1 VSDGGPARPG
11 TVRELLALMPFAVA
25 LGIELD
31 AAAAG
36 EVRGHL
42 AWSPERCTAGGI
54 LHGGVLMA
62 LADSLG
68 GICAYLNLPPGARTA
83 TISSSSVFLRGI
95 QAGVVTAVARPLHA
109 GRAVVVQTDLTDD
122 GGRLAAQVTQTQAVS
137 AGAPAQRP
145 G

>member
-1 VSDGGPARPG
+1 MTDGGPAQPETG
-11 TVRELLALMPFAVA
+11 RELLALMPFAVT

-36 EVRGHL
+36 EVRGRL
-42 AWSPERCTAGGI
+42 AWSPQRCTAGGI

-68 GICAYLNLPPGARTA
+68 GICAYLNMPPGGRTA

-95 QAGVVTAVARPLHA
+95 RGGVVTAVARPLHA
-109 GRAVVVQTDLTDD
+109 GRAVIVVQTDLTDD

-137 AGAPAQRP
+137 GGAPA
-145 G
+145 

>member
-1 VSDGGPARPG
+1 MTDGNPAGPETA
-11 TVRELLALMPFAVA
+11 RELLELMPFAVT

-31 AAAAG
+31 AASAG

-54 LHGGVLMA
+54 LHGGVLMS

-109 GRAVVVQTDLTDD
+109 GRAVIVVQTDLTDD
-122 GGRLAAQVTQTQAVS
+122 AGNLAAQVTQTQAVR
-137 AGAPAQRP
+137 AGAP